1 MQYTIKGKLTDNTVT
16 TDNLEDMILQIS
28 AAGSVSLSDVIDEM
42 KNEDTGLRRETIE
55 HVVDLYHRVVE
66 RLVLSGYN
74 VNTGLFYAVAQARGV
89 IENGTWNPEK
99 NSLYVSVTQGKQLR
113 EAIAQTKVVIDG
125 MASEKMYLTGNE
137 DTSTRATDG
146 TVTPGRNF
154 ILNGRNIK
162 IAGDDPTVGLKLTDS
177 KGVETPIPMDMIAVN
192 NPSQLIFLIP
202 SGLSDGVYTL
212 SVTTQFSGSSTALLK
227 TPRTVSRQLTV
238 GNSGGGGEG
247 EGEDPA
253 A

>member
-74 VNTGLFYAVAQARGV
+74 VNTELFYAVAQARGV

-99 NSLYVSVTQGKQLR
+99 NSLYVSITQGK
-113 EAIAQTKVVIDG
+113 
-125 MASEKMYLTGNE
+125 
-137 DTSTRATDG
+137 
-146 TVTPGRNF
+146 
-154 ILNGRNIK
+154 
-162 IAGDDPTVGLKLTDS
+162 
-177 KGVETPIPMDMIAVN
+177 
-192 NPSQLIFLIP
+192 
-202 SGLSDGVYTL
+202 
-212 SVTTQFSGSSTALLK
+212 
-227 TPRTVSRQLTV
+227 
-238 GNSGGGGEG
+238 
-247 EGEDPA
+247 
-253 A
+253 